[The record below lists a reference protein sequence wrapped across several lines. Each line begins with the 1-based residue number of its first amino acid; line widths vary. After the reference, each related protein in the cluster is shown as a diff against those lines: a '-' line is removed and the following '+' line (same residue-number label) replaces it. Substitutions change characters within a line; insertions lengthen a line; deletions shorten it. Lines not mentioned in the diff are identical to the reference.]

1 MEAFVREGFGDTLG
15 MGPTG
20 PQVGVEVNP
29 NLWREIAPERVEHL
43 VLMSSLLDPSEMP
56 VYQELRQRLTKKS
69 CVVTNDTL
77 GALREKVGLDVYV
90 ESVKGKFYR
99 PGTFNPTPVAV
110 KLHRSYQE
118 LVEESSAGSPLP
130 GSSYRCHIQ
139 TCSLWPGHEPRRGS
153 SILRATSAGG

>member
-90 ESVKGKFYR
+90 ESAKGKFYR
-99 PGTFNPTPVAV
+99 PSTFRAF
-110 KLHRSYQE
+110 Q
-118 LVEESSAGSPLP
+118 
-130 GSSYRCHIQ
+130 
-139 TCSLWPGHEPRRGS
+139 LWRFNRPDF
-153 SILRATSAGG
+153 